1 MGDIVENA
9 WEVVEAPQRIESGTR
24 SLVAKLELAVA
35 PLPCTCNGLW
45 QRGAEGVLLNNGI
58 VVDNFVRSETGF
70 AHVKC
75 EVVVPPV
82 VMLSVK
88 W

>member
-9 WEVVEAPQRIESGTR
+9 WKVVEAPQRIESGTR
-24 SLVAKLELAVA
+24 SLVAKLELAIA

-58 VVDNFVRSETGF
+58 VVDTFVRSETGF
-70 AHVKC
+70 ALRRSPWSC
-75 EVVVPPV
+75 
-82 VMLSVK
+82 
-88 W
+88 